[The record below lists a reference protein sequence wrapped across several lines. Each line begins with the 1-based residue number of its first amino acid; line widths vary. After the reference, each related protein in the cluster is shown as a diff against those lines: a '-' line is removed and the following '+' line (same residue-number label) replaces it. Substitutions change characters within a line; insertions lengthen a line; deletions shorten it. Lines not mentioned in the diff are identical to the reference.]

1 MAITG
6 IGSGIAATVQ
16 AQTQMQNQLDTLS
29 RQLGTGQKAA
39 VYSDLGLQAG
49 ITVGLDAQLSAIN
62 VYNDTATSVGTTLT
76 LAQNA
81 LSQMATVG
89 NTVQEAATQS
99 SAFALNGNGQTSTQ
113 ASAATQL
120 DQILSMLNTQSGNN
134 YMFSGSAVNQ
144 PSVDTTTHILNGNGA
159 QAGLTQI
166 ILERYQ
172 ADFGSGSGRLLIP
185 AVPPAGTTVSISED
199 VFGSPFGFK
208 LAGVNSGLTGAVV
221 TGPTVGSPG
230 NPSSISVN
238 LASNPNDGDTIA
250 FSLTLPD
257 GTQQTISLQ
266 AISSATPG
274 PNQFSIGATPDL
286 TAANLQAALSTAVG
300 NLAQTTL
307 PAASAVAAAD
317 NFFNSDPPLRVAGPP
332 PLSGST
338 SLVAGTPANTVFWYT
353 GENGATPARQTQ
365 LAGVGPNL
373 SIAYGMRANEP
384 AIATLVANVAV
395 LAATSYSPS
404 NPNASASYSALAQRV
419 ATNLAGQQ
427 GAQSI
432 DDIEADLANAQVSL
446 KNAQSENQQ
455 TQSTLTEMLQGI
467 DGVSQS
473 QIGAQI
479 LAIQNSLQASYSTSV
494 RLAQLSIVNYLGATT
509 G

>member
-6 IGSGIAATVQ
+6 IGSSVAAAVQ

-39 VYSDLGLQAG
+39 VYSDLGTQAG
-49 ITVGLDAQLSAIN
+49 ITVGLDAQLAAIN
-62 VYNDTATSVGTTLT
+62 VYNDTATNVGTTLT

-81 LSQMATVG
+81 LTQMASVSS
-89 NTVQEAATQS
+89 TVQQAADQP
-99 SAFALNGNGQTSTQ
+99 SAFTLNGNGQTSTQ
-113 ASAATQL
+113 AAAATQL
-120 DQILSMLNTQSGNN
+120 DQILSMLNTQSGDN

-144 PSVDTTTHILNGNGA
+144 PSVASTSDILNGNGA
-159 QAGLTQI
+159 QAGLTQVI
-166 ILERYQ
+166 QERYQ
-172 ADFGSGSGRLLIP
+172 ADLGTGSGRLLIP
-185 AVPPAGTTVSISED
+185 ALAPAATTVTMSED

-208 LAGVNSGLTGAVV
+208 LAGVSSNLTGAVV
-221 TGPTVGSPG
+221 TGPTVGAPAS
-230 NPSSISVN
+230 PSSISVN
-238 LASNPNDGDTIA
+238 LASNPNNGDTIS

-257 GTQQTISLQ
+257 GTSQSITLT
-266 AISSATPG
+266 ATSSATPG
-274 PNQFSIGATPDL
+274 PNQFSIGATSDV
-286 TAANLQAALSTAVG
+286 TADNLQAALSTAVG
-300 NLAQTTL
+300 HLAQTTL
-307 PAASAVAAAD
+307 PAASAEAAAN

-365 LAGVGPNL
+365 LANVGPNL

-384 AIATLVANVAV
+384 ALANLVANVAV
-395 LAATSYSPS
+395 IAATSYSPG
-404 NPNASASYSALAQRV
+404 NANASASYAALAQRV
-419 ATNLAGQQ
+419 ANNLSSQQ
-427 GAQSI
+427 GTQSI
-432 DDIEADLANAQVSL
+432 DDIEADLANAQVTV

-455 TQSTLTEMLQGI
+455 TQSTLSDMLQGI
-467 DGVSQS
+467 NGVSQA

-479 LAIQNSLQASYSTSV
+479 LSIQNSLQASYSTSV
-494 RLAQLSIVNYLGATT
+494 RLAQLSLVNYLGATA